1 METLKSQTKEGK
13 VPQNL
18 ETAKPTITSKMGGAQ
33 ERGGITR
40 VQMLSHSVRIM
51 AEASQWRLGTRRYG
65 LAGGEL
71 ESQKRQGP
79 PWEIQ

>member
-1 METLKSQTKEGK
+1 MENLKSQTKEGK

-18 ETAKPTITSKMGGAQ
+18 ETAKPTITSRMGGVQ

-40 VQMLSHSVRIM
+40 VQMLSHSVRIT

-71 ESQKRQGP
+71 EPPRRHGP